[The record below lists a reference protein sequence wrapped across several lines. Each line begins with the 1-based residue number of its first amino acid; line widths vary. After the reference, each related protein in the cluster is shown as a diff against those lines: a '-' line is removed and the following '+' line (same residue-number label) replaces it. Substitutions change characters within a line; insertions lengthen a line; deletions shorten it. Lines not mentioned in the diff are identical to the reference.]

1 MKRSPLALSRMPP
14 SPRTPS
20 VISTP
25 APATPVGW
33 NCQNSMSSRGIPA
46 RAAIPRPTPVLM
58 KALVV
63 DQKIRPAPPVANSVA
78 RACRIITSP
87 VSISSAVTPSAWPP
101 ESRMRSSAIHST
113 KNWVRARTFL
123 WYSVCSIAWP
133 VRSAA
138 QQERC
143 TGRSPKFCEWPPNGR
158 WYTVPFSLRSNGMPK
173 CSSSYT
179 SLGASRTM
187 NSIASWSP
195 SQSEPFTVS
204 YMCHSHES
212 SPMLPSA
219 APIPPWAATVCERVG
234 NTLERTATLKPA
246 SDNCSAARRPAPPAP
261 TTTTSKLRFAIG
273 TSESPEN
280 PHRPAGAADEPHHR
294 RDLQRETQAGAL
306 EVIHPDVA
314 HADPRVNQDAR
325 RENKARE
332 PHPLV
337 REEGLPC
344 RVSELASRQRHDQD
358 ERVSDHYQGGDAL
371 GEPVPEPVV
380 RADGDAFHHNLAP
393 MKAVRE
399 SLTTNTATAVWR
411 AVCSSTPLSTSRN
424 RCRTP
429 AQRWCRY
436 AHRNASM
443 KTLTAGCAT
452 YAWKRANPASEAR
465 LMSSRN

>member
-1 MKRSPLALSRMPP
+1 MNRSPLLLSRMPP

-46 RAAIPRPTPVLM
+46 RAAIPRPSPVLM

-63 DQKIRPAPPVANSVA
+63 DQKIRPAPPVANRVA

-123 WYSVCSIAWP
+123 WYSVCSIACP

-179 SLGASRTM
+179 SLGASRTR

-204 YMCHSHES
+204 YMCHSQES

-219 APIPPWAATVCERVG
+219 APIPPCAATVCERVG
-234 NTLERTATLKPA
+234 NTLESTATLNPA
-246 SDNCSAARRPAPPAP
+246 SDNCRAARSPAPPAP
-261 TTTTSKLRFAIG
+261 TTTTSKLRLAIA
-273 TSESPEN
+273 TLDSPEDL
-280 PHRPAGAADEPHHR
+280 HRPAGAADEPEDG
-294 RDLQRETQAGAL
+294 RDLERQAHAGVL
-306 EVIHPDVA
+306 DVIHPDIA
-314 HADPRVNQDAR
+314 HADPGVDQHARDEEEGREAHPSLGEQRLPTRVTHRPGPDDEEDHRVGDHQQRGDTL
-325 RENKARE
+325 RE
-332 PHPLV
+332 PVL
-337 REEGLPC
+337 
-344 RVSELASRQRHDQD
+344 QTI
-358 ERVSDHYQGGDAL
+358 
-371 GEPVPEPVV
+371 V
-380 RADGDAFHHNLAP
+380 RADDDTVHHIRTAIEAVSARLAMNAAKALRRAACRLVP
-393 MKAVRE
+393 M
-399 SLTTNTATAVWR
+399 
-411 AVCSSTPLSTSRN
+411 STSRN
-424 RCRTP
+424 RCRIP
-429 AQRWCRY
+429 A
-436 AHRNASM
+436 HM
-443 KTLTAGCAT
+443 
-452 YAWKRANPASEAR
+452 
-465 LMSSRN
+465 

>member
-1 MKRSPLALSRMPP
+1 MKRSPPLLSRYPP

-46 RAAIPRPTPVLM
+46 RAAIPRPSPVLM

-63 DQKIRPAPPVANSVA
+63 DQKIRPAPPVANRVA

-123 WYSVCSIAWP
+123 WYSVCSIACP

-219 APIPPWAATVCERVG
+219 APIPPCAATVCERVG
-234 NTLERTATLKPA
+234 NTLESTATLNPV

-261 TTTTSKLRFAIG
+261 TTTASKLRLA
-273 TSESPEN
+273 TATLDSPEEL
-280 PHRPAGAADEPHHR
+280 HRPYRVVGERQKNQNFEREPDSGRFDVVHQNVAYAHPGVQHYA
-294 RDLQRETQAGAL
+294 QRKQA
-306 EVIHPDVA
+306 E
-314 HADPRVNQDAR
+314 
-325 RENKARE
+325 RE
-332 PHPLV
+332 PHPPF
-337 REEGLPC
+337 REKTFPDRISQGRRAPD
-344 RVSELASRQRHDQD
+344 AAQYD
-358 ERVSDHYQGGDAL
+358 ERGERHHCRRDAL
-371 GEPVPEPVV
+371 REPSGEPVV
-380 RADGDAFHHNLAP
+380 RADDGAYYHSLIP
-393 MKAVRE
+393 RRAVRAR
-399 SLTTNTATAVWR
+399 LTANTA
-411 AVCSSTPLSTSRN
+411 
-424 RCRTP
+424 
-429 AQRWCRY
+429 
-436 AHRNASM
+436 
-443 KTLTAGCAT
+443 
-452 YAWKRANPASEAR
+452 
-465 LMSSRN
+465 

>member
-1 MKRSPLALSRMPP
+1 MKRSPPLLSRYPP

-46 RAAIPRPTPVLM
+46 RAAIPRPSPVLM

-63 DQKIRPAPPVANSVA
+63 DQKIRPAPPVANRVA

-143 TGRSPKFCEWPPNGR
+143 TGRSPKFCEWPPKGR

-179 SLGASRTM
+179 SLGASRTR

-204 YMCHSHES
+204 YICHSHES

-219 APIPPWAATVCERVG
+219 APIPPCAATVCERVG
-234 NTLERTATLKPA
+234 NTLESTATLNPA
-246 SDNCSAARRPAPPAP
+246 SDSCSAARRPAPPAP
-261 TTTTSKLRFAIG
+261 TTTASKLRLATT
-273 TSESPEN
+273 TSDSPEDL
-280 PHRPAGAADEPHHR
+280 HRPAGTACEPQDR
-294 RDLQRETQAGAL
+294 RDLQREAQPGVL
-306 EVIHPDVA
+306 DVIHPDVA
-314 HADPRVNQDAR
+314 HADPGVDQDAR
-325 RENKARE
+325 DEKKGRKA
-332 PHPLV
+332 HPLL
-337 REEGLPC
+337 REERLP
-344 RVSELASRQRHDQD
+344 RGMRHRPPSQSEQEHDRID
-358 ERVSDHYQGGDAL
+358 EHHHGGDAL
-371 GEPVPEPVV
+371 REPVLQPVMS
-380 RADGDAFHHNLAP
+380 ADDDAIHHSLAP
-393 MKAVRE
+393 MRAVSAR
-399 SLTTNTATAVWR
+399 LTANTAKALLR
-411 AVCSSTPLSTSRN
+411 A
-424 RCRTP
+424 
-429 AQRWCRY
+429 A
-436 AHRNASM
+436 
-443 KTLTAGCAT
+443 
-452 YAWKRANPASEAR
+452 
-465 LMSSRN
+465 

>member
-46 RAAIPRPTPVLM
+46 RAAIPRPSPVLM

-63 DQKIRPAPPVANSVA
+63 DQKIRPAPPVANRVA

-123 WYSVCSIAWP
+123 WYSVCSIACP

-158 WYTVPFSLRSNGMPK
+158 LYTVPFSLRSNGMPK

-219 APIPPWAATVCERVG
+219 APIPPCAATVCERVG
-234 NTLERTATLKPA
+234 NTLESTATLNPA
-246 SDNCSAARRPAPPAP
+246 SDSCSAARRPAPPAP
-261 TTTTSKLRFAIG
+261 TTTASKLRLATT
-273 TSESPEN
+273 TSDSPEDL
-280 PHRPAGAADEPHHR
+280 HRPYRVVGERQKYQDFEREADSGRLDVVHQNVAYAHPGVQHRAEREQAERQPHPPFREQAFPDRMSERRRAPDADQDHQGGERHHR
-294 RDLQRETQAGAL
+294 RRDAL
-306 EVIHPDVA
+306 
-314 HADPRVNQDAR
+314 
-325 RENKARE
+325 RE
-332 PHPLV
+332 PS
-337 REEGLPC
+337 G
-344 RVSELASRQRHDQD
+344 
-358 ERVSDHYQGGDAL
+358 
-371 GEPVPEPVV
+371 EPVV
-380 RADGDAFHHNLAP
+380 RADDDALHHNFIP
-393 MKAVRE
+393 RSAVRTR
-399 SLTTNTATAVWR
+399 LIAKTA
-411 AVCSSTPLSTSRN
+411 
-424 RCRTP
+424 
-429 AQRWCRY
+429 
-436 AHRNASM
+436 
-443 KTLTAGCAT
+443 
-452 YAWKRANPASEAR
+452 
-465 LMSSRN
+465 

>member
-1 MKRSPLALSRMPP
+1 MNRSPLLLSRMPP

-46 RAAIPRPTPVLM
+46 RAAIPRPSPVLM

-63 DQKIRPAPPVANSVA
+63 DQKIRPAPPVANRVA

-123 WYSVCSIAWP
+123 WYSVCSIACP

-219 APIPPWAATVCERVG
+219 APIPPCAATVWERVG
-234 NTLERTATLKPA
+234 NTLESTATLNPA
-246 SDNCSAARRPAPPAP
+246 SDNCRAARSPAPPAP
-261 TTTTSKLRFAIG
+261 TTTTSKLRFAIA
-273 TSESPEN
+273 TSEPPEDL
-280 PHRPAGAADEPHHR
+280 HRPAAATDEPEDG
-294 RDLQRETQAGAL
+294 RDLQREAQPGVL
-306 EVIHPDVA
+306 HVIHPDVA

-325 RENKARE
+325 REKKARE
-332 PHPLV
+332 PHPFV
-337 REEGLPC
+337 REQGLPR
-344 RVSELASRQRHDQD
+344 RVSERAPRQRQHQ
-358 ERVSDHYQGGDAL
+358 EQRGGEHHHGRDTL
-371 GEPVPEPVV
+371 SEPVPQAVV
-380 RADGDAFHHNLAP
+380 GTDDDSFHHNLAP
-393 MKAVRE
+393 MSAVSTR
-399 SLTTNTATAVWR
+399 LTMNTPNALMR
-411 AVCSSTPLSTSRN
+411 AVGRSTPISISRS

-429 AQRWCRY
+429 A
-436 AHRNASM
+436 HR
-443 KTLTAGCAT
+443 
-452 YAWKRANPASEAR
+452 
-465 LMSSRN
+465 